1 MIKRFLY
8 ILFFIVIACKPVQPK
23 GANNDNSQPVYT
35 GPKMMFFF
43 FEAIKKEDNS
53 IEILLQEKKLAD
65 GKLKGFFYKEIP
77 SIEFQDTN
85 LLVTFLNDST
95 NTIQLQI
102 TNPLIEEVEFVN
114 EEGNFEKMTIYHDK
128 KEFVIRVPFDNPI
141 NNIKFEV
148 LTKTNDKINPQ
159 FISQI
164 NLE

>member
-1 MIKRFLY
+1 MKHILY
-8 ILFFIVIACKPVQPK
+8 IFLFIVIACKPTQHK
-23 GANNDNSQPVYT
+23 NEGIDNSRQEYT
-35 GPKMMFFF
+35 GPKMMFYF
-43 FEAIKKEDNS
+43 FEAIKKENYS
-53 IEILLQEKKLAD
+53 VEILLQEKKLAD
-65 GKLKGFFYKEIP
+65 GKLKGFFHKEIP
-77 SIEFQDTN
+77 SNEFQDTN

-102 TNPLIEEVEFVN
+102 TNPLIEEIEFVN
-114 EEGNFEKMTIYHDK
+114 EEGNFEKKTIYHDK

-159 FISQI
+159 FVCQI